1 MKLPFALLAIARP
14 LYTPPEVGLAMTAL
28 VKFTF
33 GFQPRIVPSS
43 VAKMKND
50 LPDMEPWEIAKSFV
64 ALNTMPVGVPPVGA
78 PGAGIVTTRGEGPTG
93 KACPFALYRVDRPD
107 PLSETQKGEVEL
119 ETRPQGLTRL
129 GSVKRATPA
138 ISETR
143 FTRVYRCPGGTW
155 ACVVTVANN
164 SKGKNGPNRFIQSSR
179 NRDIGA
185 GLFNRRDCELGKV
198 WTLNGNQTREF
209 LSTVCRGK
217 LVSSIWRVV

>member
-50 LPDMEPWEIAKSFV
+50 LPDMEPWEITKSFV

-78 PGAGIVTTRGEGPTG
+78 PGAGIVTTRGEPTG
-93 KACPFALYRVDRPD
+93 KACPFALYRVDTPD
-107 PLSETQKGEVEL
+107 PLSETQNGEVEL

-138 ISETR
+138 MSETK
-143 FTRVYRCPGGTW
+143 FTRVYLCPGGTW
-155 ACVVTVANN
+155 ARVVAIANSS
-164 SKGKNGPNRFIQSSR
+164 SKGKNTPSRFISVLPKMQYR
-179 NRDIGA
+179 N
-185 GLFNRRDCELGKV
+185 
-198 WTLNGNQTREF
+198 
-209 LSTVCRGK
+209 
-217 LVSSIWRVV
+217 

>member
-28 VKFTF
+28 VKFKF

-43 VAKMKND
+43 VAKMKKD
-50 LPDMEPWEIAKSFV
+50 LPDMEPWEITKSFV

-138 ISETR
+138 MSETR
-143 FTRVYRCPGGTW
+143 FTRVYRCPGGGTW

-164 SKGKNGPNRFIQSSR
+164 SKGKNTPSRFI
-179 NRDIGA
+179 
-185 GLFNRRDCELGKV
+185 
-198 WTLNGNQTREF
+198 
-209 LSTVCRGK
+209 
-217 LVSSIWRVV
+217 